1 MSAPTK
7 EIGGRTFSF
16 GTIPASKAIRV
27 EVSIAKV
34 IGEPLFKALVEAQG
48 KDQTVEQ
55 QTGLVASAVG
65 LMASRMDADELLTTM
80 GIVFESVTLEGKPIN
95 IDVHFSGKNRDVWQ
109 VFIEALKVNFADF
122 FPAGLSAS
130 LAGMIPK

>member
-1 MSAPTK
+1 MFA
-7 EIGGRTFSF
+7 F

-34 IGEPLFKALVEAQG
+34 VGEPLFKALVESQSKG
-48 KDQTVEQ
+48 QTAEQ
-55 QTGLVASAVG
+55 EVGLIASAVG
-65 LMASRMDADELLTTM
+65 LMASRMDADELIAIM
-80 GIVFESVTLEGKPIN
+80 GIVHESVTLDGKPVSLDI
-95 IDVHFSGKNRDVWQ
+95 HFTGRNRDVWA